1 MRRSLSRV
9 VEQEHV
15 ARQAQKY
22 CTRRF
27 REICSAFVRARP
39 KPTVLQ
45 MMQIYRILRSE
56 LKATLKSAGAKDP
69 FNARVFSDLCLIASA
84 AADEIVLRRP

>member
-1 MRRSLSRV
+1 
-9 VEQEHV
+9 
-15 ARQAQKY
+15 
-22 CTRRF
+22 
-27 REICSAFVRARP
+27 
-39 KPTVLQ
+39 